1 MYAGRRRRAPS
12 RPSRWLGVEDVFATV
27 ASYLPVF
34 ELAPLA
40 ASSSLACEA
49 VYNVAVKHSDAI
61 GELDEC
67 GGDLHQQM
75 KDFIEVLKA
84 NADTADRMMQD
95 EPPLAK
101 ALFRV
106 TVCRYAAALHEFND
120 SFYREYI
127 LPSALYQVKV
137 VEFLAAM
144 AKVQRARSVRIRTEA
159 ELLREAQC
167 DRTDRRLHAAGGSG
181 EPAAAPAAAAAGAPG
196 AQQRTGHK
204 RQEAEPPAGPPPA
217 KCHR

>member
-1 MYAGRRRRAPS
+1 M
-12 RPSRWLGVEDVFATV
+12 RPPRWLKVEDVFGTV
-27 ASYLPVF
+27 ASFLPVF

-40 ASSSLACEA
+40 ASGSRACQA
-49 VYNVAVKHSDAI
+49 VESVTMKHRDAMS
-61 GELDEC
+61 ELYEC
-67 GGDLHQQM
+67 GGDLHQHLE
-75 KDFIEVLKA
+75 DFKEVLEAK
-84 NADTADRMMQD
+84 ADTAHRLMQD

-101 ALFRV
+101 ALFGL
-106 TVCRYAAALHEFND
+106 TVCSYAVALAEFHA
-120 SFYREYI
+120 SFCREYI
-127 LPSALYQVKV
+127 RPSARYQVKV
-137 VEFLAAM
+137 LEFLVAM
-144 AKVQRARSVRIRTEA
+144 AKVQRARMVRICTEA
-159 ELLREAQC
+159 ELLPEAQC